1 MSLRSQILALIAI
14 PLIALIGLGGL
25 KGIKDWQRL
34 ENAQT
39 TQASVETS
47 LGLITLIHHLQVE
60 RGQSAA
66 YLASAGKNMAQ
77 ELPKTRVLV
86 DQALATITPESA
98 TALASLTQLQGMR
111 SKVTAQGL
119 AVPEMAK
126 FYTGAITTALN
137 LVSNQLIEQ
146 QNTELA
152 QIGGGLSALSF
163 AKESA
168 GLQRAAGAAGIGSG
182 GFSLPV
188 YQSFLA
194 MGANETRLLALADL
208 ALNRLVPGLD
218 LDSKLHSSGIE
229 TIRQQIAQAGPMGE
243 LPQLSAPEWF
253 QLATK
258 WITLLRGAE
267 DQIAKAMTEIAQQEA
282 ASASQTLLITA
293 IGVAIAILSSAA
305 IGLHLIFSFSRQ
317 VGALQQDLGRLSRK
331 DFDFHPANLESKNE
345 VGRLSR
351 AMEMTRIA
359 LLEAEQKLA
368 QIEESRIADRGAV
381 VGTLEEHMG
390 QLAARDLNCKINKA
404 FPEEYESLRAS
415 FNTTLETLTDT
426 ISEVIASSGSIANG
440 AAEISQAA
448 DDLSTRTES
457 QAATLEETAAA
468 LEEMTAAVKSAADGA
483 KNVEDAMADARSE
496 AETSG
501 KVVKNAVA
509 AMTEIEQSSA
519 KISQIIGVID
529 DIAFQT
535 NLLAL
540 NAGVEAARAGES
552 GRGFAVVASEVR
564 SLAQRSADAATEI
577 KALIGDSSKQVERGV
592 TLVGQAGEALGSITG
607 RVNDISKQVT
617 GIASSAAEQATG
629 LGEINTG
636 VIQLDRVTQQNAA
649 MVEEA
654 TAAGHLLHS
663 DADKMAQLVARFS
676 LAGHV
681 APAKTARPANPAPAK
696 PSAWGGED
704 ANWDAQ
710 EMAPA
715 QLKTGSDTWQDF

>member
-25 KGIKDWQRL
+25 KGFKDWQRL
-34 ENAQT
+34 DNAQT
-39 TQASVETS
+39 TQVSVETS
-47 LGLITLIHHLQVE
+47 LQLITLVHHLQVE

-77 ELPKTRVLV
+77 ELPKSRVKV
-86 DQALATITPESA
+86 DEALIKISPENAAVLADLQRLATIRNEVTGQD
-98 TALASLTQLQGMR
+98 LTL
-111 SKVTAQGL
+111 
-119 AVPEMAK
+119 PDMAK
-126 FYTGAITTALN
+126 YYTGVITTALE

-146 QNTELA
+146 KNPELA
-152 QIGGGLSALSF
+152 QIGSGLSALSY

-168 GLQRAAGAAGIGSG
+168 GLQRAAGAAGIGRG
-182 GFSLPV
+182 GFALPL

-194 MGANETRLLALADL
+194 MGANEKRLLALANL
-208 ALNRLVPGLD
+208 SLHRLVPGLE
-218 LDSKLHSSGIE
+218 LEGKLQSSGIE
-229 TIRQQIAQAGPMGE
+229 TIREQIAAAGPMGA
-243 LPQLSAPEWF
+243 LPAMTAPEWF
-253 QLATK
+253 QLATN
-258 WITLLRGAE
+258 WITLLRDAE
-267 DQIAKAMTEIAQQEA
+267 DQIAAKMTGIAQQEA
-282 ASASQTLLITA
+282 SIASRTLMFTA
-293 IGVAIAILSSAA
+293 IGVAVAILSAA
-305 IGLHLIFSFSRQ
+305 TIGLHLILSFSKQ
-317 VGALQQDLGRLSRK
+317 MGALQRDLGRLSRK
-331 DFDFHPANLESKNE
+331 EFDFTPANLENKSE
-345 VGRLSR
+345 VGHLSR
-351 AMEMTRIA
+351 AMEVTRLA

-381 VGTLEEHMG
+381 VGTLEKHLG
-390 QLAARDLNCKINKA
+390 QLASRNLDCKINQA

-415 FNTTLETLTDT
+415 FNKTLETLKDT
-426 ISEVIASSGSIANG
+426 IAEVITSSDSIASG

-468 LEEMTAAVKSAADGA
+468 LEELTSAVKSAADGA
-483 KNVEDAMADARSE
+483 KSVEGAMSE
-496 AETSG
+496 ARQEAEVSG
-501 KVVKNAVA
+501 QVVQNAVT
-509 AMTEIEQSSA
+509 AMTEIEQSSS

-577 KALIGDSSKQVERGV
+577 KALIEDSSKQVDHGV
-592 TLVGQAGEALGSITG
+592 TLVGKAGEALGNITG
-607 RVNDISKQVT
+607 RVNEISKLVT
-617 GIASSAAEQATG
+617 GIASSAEEQATG

-663 DADKMAQLVARFS
+663 DADKMAKLVARFA
-676 LAGHV
+676 LPGGAV
-681 APAKTARPANPAPAK
+681 IPLARPTASQPLPDMSVSSVDELDPAP
-696 PSAWGGED
+696 
-704 ANWDAQ
+704 
-710 EMAPA
+710 
-715 QLKTGSDTWQDF
+715 LKTGSDSWQDF